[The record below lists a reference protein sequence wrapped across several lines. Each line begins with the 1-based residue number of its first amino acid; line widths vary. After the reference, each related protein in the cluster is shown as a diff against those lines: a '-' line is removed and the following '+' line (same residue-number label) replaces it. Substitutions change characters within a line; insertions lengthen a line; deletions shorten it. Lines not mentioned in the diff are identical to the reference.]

1 MQVTFHIK
9 LPAIFVFCLMIR
21 LVLILTIFSSV
32 FPAFAQTITIS
43 EELPLRNDYAYTIVG
58 WVGDDLLLFRDKG
71 HEFFVQAFD
80 EEMHLKWER
89 EIIIGQRRAD
99 ILGVTGH
106 DKSFHLLIG
115 IRDKGDYFI
124 QHRSYDASVTMLD
137 TMTIDTIENI
147 FITPRVFTAESQDES
162 KILFFREINN
172 GLDVV

>member
-1 MQVTFHIK
+1 MFK
-9 LPAIFVFCLMIR
+9 R
-21 LVLILTIFSSV
+21 VLIFIFLLS
-32 FPAFAQTITIS
+32 AFNGISQTITIS

-124 QHRSYDASVTMLD
+124 QRS
-137 TMTIDTIENI
+137 EE
-147 FITPRVFTAESQDES
+147 R
-162 KILFFREINN
+162 
-172 GLDVV
+172 